1 MQAWNS
7 NIVIGSNGSNTG
19 SATARDIIFSPQ
31 ISGTAASTE
40 RMRIKGDGNVGIG
53 TTNPQAQLQVKQ
65 LGINVNQSSVASTS
79 QYTCDSMSATIFRS
93 ARYTIQITNV
103 TDSTYHVTE
112 ILLIHDGTT
121 PAITEFATIFTGSAA
136 EATFDADITSGNV
149 RLLATPASTDS
160 MQFKV
165 VRHSILV

>member
-1 MQAWNS
+1 MLALGKLQQVQQLVTLS
-7 NIVIGSNGSNTG
+7 SVEILVEQNTG
-19 SATARDIIFSPQ
+19 LMYMDTSTGRVAVGNGFNSTNVK
-31 ISGTAASTE
+31 AA
-40 RMRIKGDGNVGIG
+40 
-53 TTNPQAQLQVKQ
+53 LQVEV
-65 LGINVNQSSVASTS
+65 LGIETNQSSVASTS
-79 QYTCDSMSATIFRS
+79 QYTCESFPAADFRS
-93 ARYTIQITNV
+93 ARYTVQVTNV

-136 EATFDADITSGNV
+136 EATFDADINSGNV